1 MMGFLN
7 PLLFVPTSILAY
19 KEMIGEGLLII
30 LFLILSVLISALRAS
45 YSVAG
50 VMDNTWIRKAHQDE
64 AHLPS
69 HIQQLSLSVIQRI
82 FTLSGLLLGAH
93 FVWAN
98 LYRTGDD
105 IFIWIGLTGLSIWI
119 WIDIFVRYQFAKM
132 ALNIVPKLIPIT
144 QFFFKAI
151 NPFTNLIS
159 KVGTLLGI
167 LSPEGEGLSIER
179 LEAQSES
186 EEQTDLLR
194 GLVNFKNTTARKAM
208 QARLHI
214 TAFDIELDFHELMD
228 KINKSGYSR
237 VPVFR
242 EDIDHIEGIL
252 NVKDLLPHLHND
264 EFFKWQRLLRPA
276 YFIPES
282 KQLDDL
288 MKEFQERRVHM
299 AVVVDEYGGT
309 SGLITLEDIIEEIFG
324 DINDEYDDEEEVNYV
339 QVDDNTYVFEGKV
352 SITDLCRLLHLEND
366 YFDEV
371 RGNSESLGGLLL
383 ELFSRM
389 PPTGESYTFKNIIFK
404 VQSSDKKRIKKVRVI
419 LL

>member
-1 MMGFLN
+1 
-7 PLLFVPTSILAY
+7 
-19 KEMIGEGLLII
+19 MIGECLLIL

-50 VMDNTWIRKAHQDE
+50 VMENPWIRKTNQDDV
-64 AHLPS
+64 HLPT

-82 FTLSGLLLGAH
+82 LTLAGLLLGAH
-93 FVWAN
+93 FVWGN
-98 LYRTGDD
+98 LYRSGDD
-105 IFIWIGLTGLSIWI
+105 IFIWIGLGTLGLWI
-119 WIDIFVRYQFAKM
+119 WIDIFVRYHFAKM
-132 ALNIVPKLIPIT
+132 ALNIIPKLIPIT
-144 QFFFKAI
+144 QLFFKI
-151 NPFTNLIS
+151 ISPFTNLVG
-159 KVGTLLGI
+159 KVGIFLGI
-167 LSPEGEGLSIER
+167 LTPEGAGLSMER

-194 GLVNFKNTTARKAM
+194 GLVNFKHTTSRKAM

-214 TAFDIELDFHELMD
+214 TAFDIELNFHELMD
-228 KINKSGYSR
+228 RINKSGYSR

-252 NVKDLLPHLHND
+252 NVKDLLPYLHND

-276 YFIPES
+276 YCIPES

-288 MKEFQERRVHM
+288 MKEFQDRRVHM
-299 AVVVDEYGGT
+299 AIVVDEYGGT

-366 YFDEV
+366 YFDDV

-389 PPTGESYTFKNIIFK
+389 PPPGESYTFKNIIFK

-419 LL
+419 LV